1 MFSLSTGLLTA
12 LTVLSIIAASI
23 AALACVLSVRAAARS
38 EKAADDLEGKLRAV
52 KAQRDELA
60 AMSGRLDRLAGR
72 VYQQSRRPPV
82 SKSFA
87 PEEPDGDMGP
97 SRHQV
102 FDSDL
107 DPELAA
113 ELALQSAPPVDPG
126 KRN

>member
-82 SKSFA
+82 SKRDTA
-87 PEEPDGDMGP
+87 LTDPDDA
-97 SRHQV
+97 H